1 MKSAPEKNLL
11 TNIKQLFYTYAL
23 SRGDMPTLT
32 REKQKD
38 PATKQRLL
46 EAAGELFAERGFRN
60 TNVRDIC
67 RRAGANVAA
76 VNYHFRDKEG
86 LYAAVFKYAGAC
98 AIQVDEAGN
107 GTGRT
112 RNPEQR
118 LRLFIRG
125 LLGSFF
131 DGGRPAWLMKLVAL
145 EMIEPTRLLDT
156 LVEERIRPDYIR
168 LKSIVRDLLGGRAD
182 EEIVGFCAFSIVG
195 QCTFYRHNRSV
206 VARLCPEQTYSPDEV
221 DRLADHITRF
231 SLGALAAVKQQ
242 TRRTRT

>member
-1 MKSAPEKNLL
+1 M
-11 TNIKQLFYTYAL
+11 
-23 SRGDMPTLT
+23 RTLT
-32 REKQKD
+32 RKKQKD

-86 LYAAVFKYAGAC
+86 LYAAVFQYAGAC
-98 AIQVDEAGN
+98 AIRTDESEN
-107 GTGRT
+107 GSGRA
-112 RNPEQR
+112 RSPEQR
-118 LRLFIRG
+118 LRQFIRG
-125 LLGSFF
+125 LLDSFF

-156 LVEERIRPDYIR
+156 LVEERIRPDYTR
-168 LKSIVRDLLGGRAD
+168 LKSIVRELLGDRAD
-182 EEIVGFCAFSIVG
+182 EEIVGLCAFSIVG

-206 VARLCPEQTYSPDEV
+206 VARLCPEQTYGPEEV
-221 DRLADHITRF
+221 ERLADHITRF
-231 SLGALAAVKQQ
+231 SRGALVAVKKPAKR
-242 TRRTRT
+242 TRR